1 MFAMC
6 VGGQN
11 AAKERL
17 RRAGW
22 APGQI
27 VIGASAA
34 ISVMTKN
41 GVIVAF
47 EPGDYDSG
55 CASLPGDIFGFG
67 FIPLPED
74 HPLYKEAMDCLC
86 LIDLTKGDSNGNN

>member
-17 RRAGW
+17 RLAGW
-22 APGQI
+22 TPGQV
-27 VIGASAA
+27 VIGASAT
-34 ISVMTKN
+34 ISVMSKN

-47 EPGDYDSG
+47 EPGGNDSG
-55 CASLPGDIFGFG
+55 CASLPGAFGFG

-74 HPLYKEAMDCLC
+74 HPLYQEAMDCLC